1 MYVFVPRQ
9 REVPASLRGR
19 VNGSFRTI
27 ILIAN
32 ASSPALLS
40 WIQAVAGT
48 PAAFSV
54 AGACMA
60 VAVGVT
66 YFSPLRAYD
75 IRETASQVERAEGPA
90 EVEAT
95 AAD

>member
-1 MYVFVPRQ
+1 
-9 REVPASLRGR
+9 
-19 VNGSFRTI
+19 
-27 ILIAN
+27 
-32 ASSPALLS
+32 
-40 WIQAVAGT
+40 
-48 PAAFSV
+48 
-54 AGACMA
+54 MA

-66 YFSPLRAYD
+66 YFSPLRSYD